1 MIATSFSLDFL
12 CFVREKVIR
21 EHDKNHEKLKVP
33 SKAKNEKEK
42 TKKNTTTTK
51 YDAIKNNHFVYYCD
65 YKYYVDYVINE

>member
-21 EHDKNHEKLKVP
+21 ERDKNHEKLKVP

-42 TKKNTTTTK
+42 TKNTTTTK
-51 YDAIKNNHFVYYCD
+51 YDAITNNHFVYYCD